1 MATVVQRAAGLRKSS
16 VVRETRWPGS
26 LYSLLPGTAHQQR
39 AMWSKM
45 TYGFNKRTSPPQADV
60 ATAVG

>member
-39 AMWSKM
+39 AIDRKS
-45 TYGFNKRTSPPQADV
+45 V
-60 ATAVG
+60 V